1 MPVML
6 VLHKSCPRCVD
17 VLLLAVMCKG
27 GVEGEDAERKLEP
40 LANGSDL

>member
-1 MPVML
+1 MPIML

-17 VLLLAVMCKG
+17 VSLLAVMCKG

-40 LANGSDL
+40 SANGCDL